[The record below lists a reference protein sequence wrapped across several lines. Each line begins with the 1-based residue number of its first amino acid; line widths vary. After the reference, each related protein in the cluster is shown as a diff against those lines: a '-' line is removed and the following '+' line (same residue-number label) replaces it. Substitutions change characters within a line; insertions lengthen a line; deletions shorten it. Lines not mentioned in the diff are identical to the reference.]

1 MKEHYYIS
9 QMKLQ
14 TAVSLQRSC
23 TLNIKT
29 QFPSR
34 SARQNMFHIYKY
46 KTCHIITQ
54 TPAAVNR
61 KKSYIYQ
68 DIGTFL
74 VVFCGDRT
82 SFKLKRA
89 FKPRPDRE
97 HSAVTTRN

>member
-34 SARQNMFHIYKY
+34 SGRQNMFHIYKY

-61 KKSYIYQ
+61 KKNYIY
-68 DIGTFL
+68 IK
-74 VVFCGDRT
+74 T
-82 SFKLKRA
+82 SGCF
-89 FKPRPDRE
+89 
-97 HSAVTTRN
+97 